1 MTSRWE
7 WIWMQFS
14 RRLWVR
20 AALISLLAVLA
31 VAAAGV
37 LRDHIP
43 ADFSAR
49 IGAGSVDGILTILAS
64 SMLAVTTF
72 SLSTMVSAYGA
83 ATSQVTP
90 RATRLL
96 REDTTTQNVLATFI
110 GAFLFALLG
119 MVALANGLYGEQGRV
134 MLFVV
139 TLGVIVL
146 IVVTLLRWIEH
157 LSMFGRVDDTTRRV
171 EEAADQALANW
182 IEAPCLGG
190 RLLEHDEE
198 VPEHANALFDAR
210 IGYVQHIDVGVLQA
224 WAEEHDAE
232 VFVRALPGSY
242 VESTRPV
249 AWVAGADVP
258 DSLAEE
264 AFVVGSAR
272 SFDQDPRFGLEVLAE
287 IASRALSPAVNDPAT
302 AIDVIG
308 RAVRV
313 LSRCAGVDGRPGG
326 EVACPRVHVPTLD
339 VGDFFN
345 DVFGPLARDGAT
357 LVEVHMR
364 LQKALAMLAR
374 MGDNLRAP
382 ARRHAGLVL
391 ARAEVALAIDA
402 DKAVLRELAAAVGRE
417 GGEAGLRGSERS

>member
-7 WIWMQFS
+7 WIGMQFS

-20 AALISLLAVLA
+20 AALISLLAVAA

-49 IGAGSVDGILTILAS
+49 IGADSVDGILTILAS

-110 GAFLFALLG
+110 GAFLFSLLG
-119 MVALANGLYGEQGRV
+119 IVALATGLYGEQGRV

-171 EEAADQALANW
+171 EEAAARALANW
-182 IEAPCLGG
+182 VEAPCLGG
-190 RLLEHDEE
+190 RLLAHDED
-198 VPEHANALFDAR
+198 VPEHARPLFDAR

-224 WAEEHDAE
+224 WAEAHDAE
-232 VFVRALPGSY
+232 VFVRARPGSY
-242 VESTRPV
+242 VEPTRPV
-249 AWVAGADVP
+249 AWVAGADTP

-264 AFVVGSAR
+264 AFVFSTAR
-272 SFDQDPRFGLEVLAE
+272 SFYQDPRFGLEVLAE

-313 LSRCAGVDGRPGG
+313 LSRCAGVDGRPRGD
-326 EVACPRVHVPTLD
+326 VACPRVHVPTLE
-339 VGDFFN
+339 VGDLFN
-345 DVFGPLARDGAT
+345 DVLGPVARDGAT

-364 LQKALAMLAR
+364 LQKGLAMLAR

-382 ARRHAGLVL
+382 ARRHAELAL
-391 ARAEVALAIDA
+391 ARAEVALTIDE
-402 DKAVLRELAAAVGRE
+402 DKAVLRGLAAAVGRE
-417 GGEAGLRGSERS
+417 GKEAGLRGSERS